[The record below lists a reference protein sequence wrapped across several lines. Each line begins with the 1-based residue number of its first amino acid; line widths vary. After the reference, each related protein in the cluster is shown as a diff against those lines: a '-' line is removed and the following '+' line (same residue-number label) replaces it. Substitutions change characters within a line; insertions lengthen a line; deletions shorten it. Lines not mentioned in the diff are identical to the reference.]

1 MKTPAEGSA
10 EGRCRGAVQSG
21 GADRRCRS
29 AVQRGGADRR
39 AAGCAEGSAKGVQ
52 SGADGVT
59 LVVQSGAEGAEGAEG
74 VERTAE
80 HDRAGDAVVQADVD
94 ELRRHLEVAE
104 EQQEDEEVVHGERV
118 LDEVG
123 RQKVESR
130 LGALERVDPEVEG
143 EGGGDQVSK
152 GGQALLVHASDR
164 ARVAQGRFELV
175 AVDLR
180 EQRVHQVAGE
190 TCWCR

>member
-10 EGRCRGAVQSG
+10 EGRCRGAVQTG
-21 GADRRCRS
+21 GAERRCRS
-29 AVQRGGADRR
+29 AVQIGGADRR

-152 GGQALLVHASDR
+152 GGQALLVHASDC
-164 ARVAQGRFELV
+164 ARVADGRFELE

-180 EQRVHQVAGE
+180 VQGAEG
-190 TCWCR
+190 

>member
-10 EGRCRGAVQSG
+10 EGRCRPAVQSG

-39 AAGCAEGSAKGVQ
+39 CSGVCRGKCEGCAERRRRGYM
-52 SGADGVT
+52 
-59 LVVQSGAEGAEGAEG
+59 VVQSGAEGAEGAEG

-152 GGQALLVHASDR
+152 GGQALLVHASDC
-164 ARVAQGRFELV
+164 ARVADGRFELE

-180 EQRVHQVAGE
+180 VQGAEG
-190 TCWCR
+190 

>member
-10 EGRCRGAVQSG
+10 EGRCRGAVQIG
-21 GADRRCRS
+21 GADRRCRG
-29 AVQRGGADRR
+29 AVQIGG

-130 LGALERVDPEVEG
+130 LGALECVDPEVEG

-164 ARVAQGRFELV
+164 ARVADGRFELE

-180 EQRVHQVAGE
+180 VQGAEG
-190 TCWCR
+190 